1 MPEFRIPF
9 IGKTRAVERQIAEF
23 LDSVSEV
30 GLLFISSVRDY
41 VNTGLD
47 EDCLRRQQ
55 RIAEL
60 ERHCDD
66 LRRSVESV
74 LLTQMLIPESRGDVL
89 RLIDL
94 LDDLVDDMK
103 RELLDVTIEMP
114 ELPGDL
120 KPDVNRLLT
129 SIGTAI
135 DETVQ
140 AARAYFTDQRNVRDH
155 VHKIGIHEHEADVV
169 VIRIKQRIFSSNLGL
184 ARKMM
189 LRDFINGLDDLADEA
204 EDLGDDLSIF
214 VLRRPV

>member
-1 MPEFRIPF
+1 MPDFRIPF

-30 GLLFISSVRDY
+30 GLLFVGSVRDY

-55 RIAEL
+55 RIGEL

-74 LLTQMLIPESRGDVL
+74 LLTQALIPESRGDVL

-114 ELPGDL
+114 ELPEEL
-120 KPDVNRLLT
+120 RPDVNRLLS
-129 SIGTAI
+129 SIGSAI

-140 AARAYFTDQRNVRDH
+140 AARAYFTDRRHVRDH
-155 VHKIGIHEHEADVV
+155 VHKIGVHEHEADVV
-169 VIRIKQRIFSSNLGL
+169 AIRIKQRIFSSNLEL
-184 ARKMM
+184 AQKMM
-189 LRDFINGLDDLADEA
+189 LRDFINGIDGLADEA

-214 VLRRPV
+214 VLRRPI